1 MNTNDKE
8 LEIQKKEEKKE
19 EKKAQVIR
27 TGKRTLILMLISFIA
42 GLAVG
47 IVIFL
52 SSISA
57 YKSDI
62 IKAFRTGSAITAILI
77 VICIIAII
85 VINFKFK
92 KKKNADDAE

>member
-1 MNTNDKE
+1 MSMNDKE
-8 LEIQKKEEKKE
+8 LEIQKKEEKKD
-19 EKKAQVIR
+19 QIRR

-47 IVIFL
+47 IMIFL

-62 IKAFRTGSAITAILI
+62 RKAFHFGSAITIILI
-77 VICIIAII
+77 AICIIAII
-85 VINFKFK
+85 VIHLKFK
-92 KKKNADDAE
+92 KKKNAGEAE